1 MKICLITTGQ
11 PSTNPR
17 LVKEADAFSEAGHEV
32 NVVAAHWS
40 EWASNLDGPLLASRQ
55 WRMSLVD
62 WRRHHAPFLFHGSR
76 ARHWLARQA
85 GERFRHDDPKGLVPQ
100 DRHEQSRS
108 FTEQLILFT
117 IVHGADVL
125 DC

>member
-62 WRRHHAPFLFHGSR
+62 WRRHRAPFLFH
-76 ARHWLARQA
+76 LARLQPA
-85 GERFRHDDPKGLVPQ
+85 WTRPAQWIKKGARFFETVDELTLVYQGASKLVQ
-100 DRHEQSRS
+100 DYRK
-108 FTEQLILFT
+108 LIR
-117 IVHGADVL
+117 
-125 DC
+125 